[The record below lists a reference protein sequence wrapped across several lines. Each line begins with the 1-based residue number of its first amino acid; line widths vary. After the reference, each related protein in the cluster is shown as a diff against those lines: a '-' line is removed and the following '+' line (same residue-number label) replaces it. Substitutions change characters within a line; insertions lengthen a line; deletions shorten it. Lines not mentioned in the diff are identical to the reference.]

1 MGDFWKSTMGMLT
14 AAFGLAAV
22 VVTLLTTLIATGT
35 VEVPNLGDDPPA
47 TEEEFFSDNIGIE
60 GTWDFPDHVVD
71 MAYDYTD
78 EDGDDWYLFDS
89 YALDG
94 TQTGEGTAIV
104 SGDSLLILGTD
115 FPTGEYL
122 REFILDQDELPSF
135 P

>member
-1 MGDFWKSTMGMLT
+1 MMKFLHSTIGLMT
-14 AAFGLAAV
+14 ALAGLAV
-22 VVTLLTTLIATGT
+22 VIVTLMTTLVATNT
-35 VEVPNLGDDPPA
+35 VTIPIGPSDDA
-47 TEEEFFSDNIGIE
+47 TEEIFDSGNTDIE
-60 GTWDFPDHVVD
+60 GTWDFEDHVVD
-71 MAYDYTD
+71 MSYDYTD
-78 EDGDDWYLFDS
+78 EDGDDWYVFDS
-89 YALDG
+89 FALDG